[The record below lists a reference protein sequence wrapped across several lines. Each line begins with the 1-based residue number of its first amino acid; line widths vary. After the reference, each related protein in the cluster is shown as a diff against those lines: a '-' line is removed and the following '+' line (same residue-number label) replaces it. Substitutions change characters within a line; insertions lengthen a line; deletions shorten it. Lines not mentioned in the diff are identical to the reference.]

1 MKSILLKIDDELYSE
16 VETSAKELNT
26 SKTGF
31 IKKAILAYKK
41 ASDRKKL
48 EIQLAREV
56 ALIKANKEG
65 LTEMREWEEA
75 SLRDL
80 SEYLDKLENE

>member
-31 IKKAILAYKK
+31 IKKALQSYIKVWE
-41 ASDRKKL
+41 RTKL
-48 EIQLAREV
+48 EKDLKKEIEEIKKNELDREIINEFE
-56 ALIKANKEG
+56 A
-65 LTEMREWEEA
+65 A
-75 SLRDL
+75 SLTDL
-80 SEYLDKLENE
+80 KKYLNE